1 MPRTSPSQPR
11 KSTRS
16 GKSRAQPLSDLD
28 SLLHRGQEQ
37 GYILDQDVDALFED
51 SVEPPDDSQIDAA
64 RQLVLDSG
72 IPIITDESELEEVA
86 DEEEQPESDPLLSA
100 RMDRAAADRA
110 PLHTDA
116 VWQYLN
122 DIHDIPLLT
131 REQEVA
137 LAKRFELGD
146 PSALGEFTRHNL
158 RLVVSIAKKY
168 VGRGLPLIDLIQ
180 EGNIGLMRGVQKFD
194 WRRGFKFSTYASW
207 WIRQSIIRA
216 TADKGRVVRLPV
228 HVREE
233 LSKLG
238 QAQQKLIQLL
248 GREPDNRE
256 IAAEMSIRTQRV
268 KEIRLAAA
276 SPSSIDRPLSE
287 GDDTSLADVVADDE
301 SPSLEQQVH
310 EALFAE
316 ETDRTLTELLT
327 PREKLVLQM
336 RYGMVDSSC
345 YPLDAIGRR
354 LGVTRERARQIE
366 RDALWKLRSPEVSTR
381 LEQFRCA

>member
-1 MPRTSPSQPR
+1 MPR
-11 KSTRS
+11 KSPTQSRS
-16 GKSRAQPLSDLD
+16 STQSARSRTAPLSDLD

-37 GYILDQDVDALFED
+37 GYVLDQDVDALFED
-51 SVEPPDDSQIDAA
+51 STEPPDDAQIDAA

-72 IPIITDESELEEVA
+72 IPILTDDSELQEVD
-86 DEEEQPESDPLLSA
+86 DEEPETDPLLSA
-100 RMDRAAADRA
+100 RLDRAAADRA

-116 VWQYLN
+116 VWQYLQ
-122 DIHDIPLLT
+122 DIHEIPLLT

-137 LAKRFELGD
+137 LAKRLELGD

-168 VGRGLPLIDLIQ
+168 VGRGMPLIDLIQ

-194 WRRGFKFSTYASW
+194 WRRGFKFSTYATG
-207 WIRQSIIRA
+207 WIRQAIIRA

-238 QAQQKLIQLL
+238 AAQQKLIQLL
-248 GREPDNRE
+248 GRDPSDSE
-256 IAAEMSIRTQRV
+256 IAAELGIRALRV
-268 KEIRLAAA
+268 REIRLAAA
-276 SPSSIDRPLSE
+276 APSSIDRPLGE
-287 GDDTSLADVVADDE
+287 GDEASLADIVADDQ
-301 SPSLEQQVH
+301 SLSLEEQVQ

-316 ETDRTLTELLT
+316 ETDRTLSELLT

-336 RYGMVDSSC
+336 RFGMANGSC
-345 YPLDAIGRR
+345 YPLDSIGRR

-366 RDALWKLRSPEVSTR
+366 RDALWKLRSSGVSSR
-381 LEQFRCA
+381 LEQFRFA